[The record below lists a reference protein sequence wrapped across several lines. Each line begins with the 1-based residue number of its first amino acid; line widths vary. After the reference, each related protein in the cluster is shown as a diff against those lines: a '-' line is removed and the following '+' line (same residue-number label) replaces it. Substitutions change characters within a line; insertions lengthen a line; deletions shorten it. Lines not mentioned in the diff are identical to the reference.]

1 MENADQLPLPSKIN
15 IPKLL
20 NPNFLVENVFIFSES
35 SL

>member
-20 NPNFLVENVFIFSES
+20 NPNFLVEMCLYFQY
-35 SL
+35 